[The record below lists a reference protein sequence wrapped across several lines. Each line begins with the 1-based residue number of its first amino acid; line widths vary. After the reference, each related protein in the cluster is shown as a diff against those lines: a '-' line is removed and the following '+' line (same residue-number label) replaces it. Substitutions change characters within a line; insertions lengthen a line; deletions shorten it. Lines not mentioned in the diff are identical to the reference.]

1 MADKNK
7 RITDVDFIES
17 LNSDESFFINQHN
30 AIKQIKRSNV
40 VFDIANGGT
49 GATTVAN
56 ARNNLGL
63 GNTDGALPV
72 ANGGTG
78 ASDAAVAR
86 ANLGITPE
94 NIGAVTM
101 KSVSANL
108 SPNESWVDNEQ
119 TINVYGVTSN
129 NTVVVSSEPSADNY
143 NIYNE
148 CAIRCISQSDGKL
161 TFSCESVPDVAVVVN
176 VLILV

>member
-1 MADKNK
+1 MADK

-30 AIKQIKRSNV
+30 ALKQIKRNNV
-40 VFDIANGGT
+40 VFDIVNGGT
-49 GATTVAN
+49 GATTVAE

-78 ASDAAVAR
+78 AFDASTAR
-86 ANLGITPE
+86 ANLGITPK

-101 KSVSANL
+101 KNISVNL
-108 SPNESWVDNEQ
+108 FPNDSWVDNEQ
-119 TINVYGVTSN
+119 TIDVYGVTSN
-129 NTVVVSSEPSADNY
+129 NTVVVSPEPSTDNY
-143 NIYNE
+143 NAYNE
-148 CAIRCISQSDGKL
+148 NAIRCISQSDGKL
-161 TFSCESVPDVAVVVN
+161 TFSCESVPDVEVVVN

>member
-49 GATTVAN
+49 GATTVAD

-78 ASDAAVAR
+78 ALDAATAR
-86 ANLGITPE
+86 ANLGITPK

-101 KSVSANL
+101 ESTSANL
-108 SPNESWVDNEQ
+108 SPNDSWVDNKQ

-129 NTVVVSSEPSADNY
+129 NTVVVSPEPSIDNY
-143 NIYNE
+143 NAYNE

-161 TFSCESVPDVAVVVN
+161 TFLCESVPNVAVVVDI
-176 VLILV
+176 LIFV